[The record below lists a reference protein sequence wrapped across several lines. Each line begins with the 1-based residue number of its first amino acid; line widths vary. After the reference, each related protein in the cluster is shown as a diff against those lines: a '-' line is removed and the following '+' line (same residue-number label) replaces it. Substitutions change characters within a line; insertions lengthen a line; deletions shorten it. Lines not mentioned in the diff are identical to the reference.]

1 MGPEAKNFLLLNGF
15 IVTLLVLSF
24 YLMRRSPKGPVKL
37 ELRDETEIASDK
49 ARDAKLVAEKPRA
62 KFRDPRLKPGESTP
76 VGWDNYQPRTHRSKR
91 VGAGSAGDGSGDADD
106 EERSLNVLFNWNGH
120 TWDAYEV
127 LGLPGG
133 SSQVQARLAFDRA
146 AALADQETVPF
157 LKAALDA
164 IAKS

>member
-1 MGPEAKNFLLLNGF
+1 LNGF

-37 ELRDETEIASDK
+37 ELRDETEIAADQ
-49 ARDAKLVAEKPRA
+49 AREATVIAEKPRP
-62 KFRDPRLKPGESTP
+62 KFRDPRLKAGETAP
-76 VGWDNYQPRTHRSKR
+76 VGWATYQPRMPQ
-91 VGAGSAGDGSGDADD
+91 VILEPEAG
-106 EERSLNVLFNWNGH
+106 ERSLNVFFNWNGH

-133 SSQVQARLAFDRA
+133 SSQMQARSAYERA
-146 AALADQETVPF
+146 AALADNETLPF